1 MTLRGVS
8 QRPRV
13 TSGPWGHEDAS
24 PNVRCAYAGMEG
36 PPERAPSRVEAE
48 VAALSKEGA
57 RDGSDDGSSRAVS
70 AGWATNGQ
78 QIGPPPK
85 APGAIHIDDPRPPLA
100 EGRTCRPAERRARMA
115 YLLAV
120 PVTVY
125 DERAVGCSPTARL
138 SGAGCDSREA
148 APTRYAVCGC
158 TFGAAAA
165 DLVTVLRTD
174 VRHAKSSYRKA
185 RNTAPAA
192 MARPRAA

>member
-36 PPERAPSRVEAE
+36 PPERAPSRVESE

-125 DERAVGCSPTARL
+125 DERAVGCSPRARVWEWRRGPCWRAARLTKRGEGPFGCAPPPRL
-138 SGAGCDSREA
+138 SGAGCDSRQA
-148 APTRYAVCGC
+148 APTRY
-158 TFGAAAA
+158 
-165 DLVTVLRTD
+165 
-174 VRHAKSSYRKA
+174 
-185 RNTAPAA
+185 
-192 MARPRAA
+192 

>member
-1 MTLRGVS
+1 MSARHTIRTLDHRDRARAAS
-8 QRPRV
+8 DERRRLRKQLAA
-13 TSGPWGHEDAS
+13 TSVP
-24 PNVRCAYAGMEG
+24 
-36 PPERAPSRVEAE
+36 
-48 VAALSKEGA
+48 GA
-57 RDGSDDGSSRAVS
+57 QTPQSTKHGWS
-70 AGWATNGQ
+70 AGVIPRRMMARVGPCRQDGQ

-85 APGAIHIDDPRPPLA
+85 APGAIHIDDPRPPPA

-125 DERAVGCSPTARL
+125 DERAVGCSPTARR

-148 APTRYAVCGC
+148 APTRYADCGC

-174 VRHAKSSYRKA
+174 VRHAKTSYRKA
-185 RNTAPAA
+185 MNTAPAA